1 VLLTKKMPI
10 EGSELPMPRILIVED
25 EPLIVDVLQIAL
37 RRDGFTEVT
46 SAASA
51 RQALAAAAHEKFDLA
66 ILDIGLPD
74 VSGLEVAVALR
85 KQTPDISILFLTARD
100 SNADKLMGFGVG
112 GDDYVTKPF
121 DPLEVVARV
130 RALLRRTVSK
140 ESSSKRYDFGRFEIR
155 PDEGR
160 LIVEGMDVAVPA
172 REFQLL
178 SFLAANHD
186 TIYSA
191 SEIYR
196 AVWGEDPIGAAD
208 QNTVSVHVHRLRNR
222 IEPDPGHPR
231 YLLSMR
237 GLGYKLVRPSEM
249 QAEERAEEPAEQPA
263 EQREPAGVAGR

>member
-1 VLLTKKMPI
+1 
-10 EGSELPMPRILIVED
+10 MPRILIVED

-37 RRDGFTEVT
+37 RREGFTDVAAVPT
-46 SAASA
+46 ARPAMAASA
-51 RQALAAAAHEKFDLA
+51 DQSFDLA

-85 KQTPDISILFLTARD
+85 RQNADISILFLTARD

-121 DPLEVVARV
+121 DPLEIVARV
-130 RALLRRTVSK
+130 RALLRRATAKGQSANP
-140 ESSSKRYDFGRFEIR
+140 RYDFGHFEVR

-160 LIVEGMDVAVPA
+160 LIVEGRDVTIPA

-178 SFLAANHD
+178 SFLAANRD
-186 TIYSA
+186 TVYSA
-191 SEIYR
+191 AEIYR

-222 IEPDPGHPR
+222 IEPDPSSPR

-237 GLGYKLVRPSEM
+237 GLGYKLVRPVE
-249 QAEERAEEPAEQPA
+249 EQPLTELASVSA
-263 EQREPAGVAGR
+263 EATVS

>member
-1 VLLTKKMPI
+1 MR
-10 EGSELPMPRILIVED
+10 MPRILIVED

-37 RRDGFTEVT
+37 RREGFTDVV
-46 SAASA
+46 AAPTA
-51 RQALAAAAHEKFDLA
+51 RQALATASHEPFDLA

-85 KQTPDISILFLTARD
+85 RQSPDISVLFLTARD

-130 RALLRRTVSK
+130 RALLRR
-140 ESSSKRYDFGRFEIR
+140 SSPKAVASNRRYDFGHFEVR

-160 LIVEGMDVAVPA
+160 LIVEGRDVAVPA

-178 SFLAANHD
+178 AFLAANRD

-191 SEIYR
+191 SDIYR

-222 IEPDPGHPR
+222 IEPDPAHPV
-231 YLLSMR
+231 YLVSIR
-237 GLGYKLVRPSEM
+237 GLGYKLVLPRG
-249 QAEERAEEPAEQPA
+249 ERERMEEPVG
-263 EQREPAGVAGR
+263 AGVGA

>member
-1 VLLTKKMPI
+1 
-10 EGSELPMPRILIVED
+10 MPRILIVED

-37 RRDGFTEVT
+37 RREGFTDVV
-46 SAASA
+46 AAPTA
-51 RQALAAAAHEKFDLA
+51 RQALASAAHEPFDLA
-66 ILDIGLPD
+66 VLDIGLPD
-74 VSGLEVAVALR
+74 ISGLEVAVALR
-85 KQTPDISILFLTARD
+85 RHSPDISVLFLTARD

-130 RALLRRTVSK
+130 RALLRRTSGRA
-140 ESSSKRYDFGRFEIR
+140 EGGNRRYDFGHFEVR

-160 LIVEGMDVAVPA
+160 LIVEGRDVAVPA

-178 SFLAANHD
+178 AFLAANRD

-191 SEIYR
+191 SDIYR

-222 IEPDPGHPR
+222 IEPDPAHPQ
-231 YLLSMR
+231 YLVSIR
-237 GLGYKLVRPSEM
+237 GLGYKLVMPTGDR
-249 QAEERAEEPAEQPA
+249 ERLEEPVG
-263 EQREPAGVAGR
+263 AGV

>member
-1 VLLTKKMPI
+1 MA
-10 EGSELPMPRILIVED
+10 RILIVED

-37 RRDGFTEVT
+37 RREGFTEV
-46 SAASA
+46 SAASSA
-51 RQALAAAAHEKFDLA
+51 RQALALAAHEPFDLA

-74 VSGLEVAVALR
+74 ISGLEVAVALR
-85 KQTPDISILFLTARD
+85 RQVPEISILFLTARD

-130 RALLRRTVSK
+130 RALLRRTTPVS
-140 ESSSKRYDFGRFEIR
+140 ESANRHYDFGRFEIR

-160 LIVEGMDVAVPA
+160 LIVDGRDVAVPA

-178 SFLAANHD
+178 AFLASNRD

-191 SEIYR
+191 SDIYR

-208 QNTVSVHVHRLRNR
+208 QNTVSVHIHRLRNR
-222 IEPDPGHPR
+222 IEPDPAHPR
-231 YLLSMR
+231 FLVSTR
-237 GLGYKLVRPSEM
+237 GLGYKLV
-249 QAEERAEEPAEQPA
+249 QPA
-263 EQREPAGVAGR
+263 EVPEVEEPVAVGAGMAQS

>member
-1 VLLTKKMPI
+1 MA
-10 EGSELPMPRILIVED
+10 RILIVED

-37 RRDGFTEVT
+37 RREGFTEVAA
-46 SAASA
+46 AASA
-51 RQALAAAAHEKFDLA
+51 RQALALAAHEPFDLA

-74 VSGLEVAVALR
+74 ISGLEVAVALR
-85 KQTPDISILFLTARD
+85 RQVPEISILFLTARD

-130 RALLRRTVSK
+130 RALLRRTAPVSD
-140 ESSSKRYDFGRFEIR
+140 SANRRYDFGRFEIR

-160 LIVEGMDVAVPA
+160 LIVEGRDVAVPA

-178 SFLAANHD
+178 AFLASNRD

-191 SEIYR
+191 GDIYR

-208 QNTVSVHVHRLRNR
+208 QNTVSVHIHRLRNR
-222 IEPDPGHPR
+222 IEPDPAHPR
-231 YLLSMR
+231 FLVSIR
-237 GLGYKLVRPSEM
+237 GLGYKLVQPSE
-249 QAEERAEEPAEQPA
+249 EPLAEEPVAVG
-263 EQREPAGVAGR
+263 AGMAQS

>member
-1 VLLTKKMPI
+1 
-10 EGSELPMPRILIVED
+10 MPRILIVED

-37 RRDGFTEVT
+37 RREGFTQVT
-46 SAASA
+46 ASATA
-51 RQALAAAAHEKFDLA
+51 RQAFAAAAHEQFDLA

-74 VSGLEVAVALR
+74 ISGLEVAVALR
-85 KQTPDISILFLTARD
+85 KQSPDISILFLTARN

-130 RALLRRTVSK
+130 RALLRRTTVQ
-140 ESSSKRYDFGRFEIR
+140 ESASRRYDFGHFEIR

-160 LIVEGMDVAVPA
+160 LIVDGKDIAVPA

-178 SFLAANHD
+178 SFLAANRD

-222 IEPDPGHPR
+222 IEPDPSHPH

-237 GLGYKLVRPSEM
+237 GLGYKLVRPTDAPIESVAEP
-249 QAEERAEEPAEQPA
+249 AVEERQPVG
-263 EQREPAGVAGR
+263 AGGSSWRAR

>member
-1 VLLTKKMPI
+1 
-10 EGSELPMPRILIVED
+10 MPRILIVED

-37 RRDGFTEVT
+37 RREGFTEVA
-46 SAASA
+46 SAPSA
-51 RQALAAAAHEKFDLA
+51 RQALALAAHESFDLA

-74 VSGLEVAVALR
+74 ISGLEVAVALR
-85 KQTPDISILFLTARD
+85 RQTPEISILFLTARD

-130 RALLRRTVSK
+130 RALLRRTTTAQPSNR
-140 ESSSKRYDFGRFEIR
+140 RYDFGRFEIR

-160 LIVEGMDVAVPA
+160 LLVEGKDISIPA

-178 SFLAANHD
+178 AFLAANRD

-191 SEIYR
+191 SDIYR
-196 AVWGEDPIGAAD
+196 AVWGEDPIGTAD

-222 IEPDPGHPR
+222 IEPDPTNPK
-231 YLLSMR
+231 YLLSIR
-237 GLGYKLVRPSEM
+237 GLGYKLVRPADE
-249 QAEERAEEPAEQPA
+249 QAGDADDERVPVGAASA
-263 EQREPAGVAGR
+263 TS